1 MTDPII
7 EDVKKLLD
15 AEIGEKRI
23 LEQIKRAA
31 ENEEVISNYERNYVS
46 QLMETHFKPPEPET
60 IIEYQSEPVQQ
71 KISEAKQVVAK
82 AQEEIISPKKPFFES
97 KIQSQ
102 KTNKIALGIGGIA
115 LAIILIVGISFSG
128 IQVTPPGTTSSSQS
142 SALTIEIDHSS
153 YSKGDIILISGNSN
167 PSLGNAIVLTIEN
180 SNGELVWAEDIK
192 IKQSGIYSTLAI
204 AGGEGWEKSGT
215 YTLKAAHGNLN
226 KKITFSFKN

>member
-23 LEQIKRAA
+23 LQQIKRAA

-46 QLMETHFKPPEPET
+46 QLMEAHFKPTEPET
-60 IIEYQSEPVQQ
+60 IIEYKSEPVQQ
-71 KISEAKQVVAK
+71 KISETKQQFVKAK
-82 AQEEIISPKKPFFES
+82 EETIPPKKPFFES

-102 KTNKIALGIGGIA
+102 MTNKRAFGIGVIA
-115 LAIILIVGISFSG
+115 LAIILIVGISISG
-128 IQVTPPGTTSSSQS
+128 IQITPTETTSSSQS
-142 SALTIEIDHSS
+142 STLTIETDQSS
-153 YSKGDIILISGNSN
+153 YSKGDIISISGNSK
-167 PSLGNAIVLTIEN
+167 PSLGNTIILTIEN
-180 SNGELVWAEDIK
+180 SNGELIWAEDIK

-215 YTLKAAHGNLN
+215 YTLKVAHGNLN
-226 KKITFSFKN
+226 EKITFSFKN